1 MKLEFQIENGT
12 EDIFKVVQKSDNIK
26 TEVNGFK
33 GIIKTTI
40 LDENGMEVN
49 TFIENYFETLENM
62 NESSKIIES
71 EMTRATKIIP
81 SNQFGSGTIASYFS
95 PYIKV
100 DRDTRDR
107 IRICS
112 IHTSQ
117 VKRYS
122 KDKYNWNSGNTLKFY
137 NYINE
142 SKTNW
147 NNIGKSISGTVLA
160 KVAARLSGMFVKG
173 IFGMTPSAIVDFL
186 ATLGIVVT
194 GGSALVINI
203 GKFIGSMNNLHN
215 TWKKI

>member
-1 MKLEFQIENGT
+1 MSKLYSDDQVKLMKLEFQIENGT

-173 IFGMTPSAIVDFL
+173 IFGMTPSAIVDF
-186 ATLGIVVT
+186 
-194 GGSALVINI
+194 
-203 GKFIGSMNNLHN
+203 
-215 TWKKI
+215 

>member
-1 MKLEFQIENGT
+1 MIPITNLSYADESFDNISNKMIDNINIMGDLQELDNLNYYSELLSKYDLTKESIENLVEERKNFTVDTQMSKLYSDDQVKLMKLEFQIENGT

-95 PYIKV
+95 L
-100 DRDTRDR
+100 DTSNHHRALADCYLTYG
-107 IRICS
+107 IY
-112 IHTSQ
+112 
-117 VKRYS
+117 K
-122 KDKYNWNSGNTLKFY
+122 KL
-137 NYINE
+137 NE
-142 SKTNW
+142 
-147 NNIGKSISGTVLA
+147 L
-160 KVAARLSGMFVKG
+160 
-173 IFGMTPSAIVDFL
+173 
-186 ATLGIVVT
+186 
-194 GGSALVINI
+194 
-203 GKFIGSMNNLHN
+203 
-215 TWKKI
+215 